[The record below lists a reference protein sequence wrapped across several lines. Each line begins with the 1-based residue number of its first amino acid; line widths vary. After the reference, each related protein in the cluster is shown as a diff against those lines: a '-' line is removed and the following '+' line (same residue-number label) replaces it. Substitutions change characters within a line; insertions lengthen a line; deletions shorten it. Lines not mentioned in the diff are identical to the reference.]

1 MKLKKHIILTVIL
14 LGWAVGAYAQF
25 VPATSSPG
33 SNRRN
38 DLNNT
43 NNTTNPFPSHEEEKN
58 DTLPK
63 GIIFD
68 YEVIPDSTLLESVYY
83 FFLKPFD
90 SKIYQAYHPTLLPDF
105 IEQSD
110 ALCAFNNNYYQT
122 TGNFGSP
129 HQSLYPRFGQNIDFD
144 YQPSVFGG
152 YGYSLQNLHFY
163 QTSRP
168 YTVLGFFNSTVS
180 DYQVRV
186 VHTQNLTQRWNIALH
201 YDLINSEGAYS
212 NQKTLNNYLGFSTNY
227 FSKNLRYQVKA
238 GAVWKNLNIQENGGI
253 AADSLFTE
261 NVQTNRSGI
270 PVNMYDAAT
279 KYNNFAVVA
288 HQSYNFARKIGT
300 FIHTDTVA
308 AATDSSAAV
317 ITYDTTTYK
326 GSPFNFGVIS
336 HQITLDNTK
345 RNFYHS
351 NIDPLYY
358 PNIYVDSTNTFDSVS
373 YLKIENM
380 LFWSNDAYKDYD
392 YKNPFK
398 LSVGIRHICALKT
411 ITYGF
416 DYGYVQSLWI
426 NSLLPFAKADISLG
440 KFAINLFA
448 EKSVSNFIDIQDN
461 NLLKGKISYTANDH
475 VFSISAYNSHKS
487 PDLFYNNY
495 FGNNYHWGNRE
506 YKRIRANN
514 IEFEY
519 NWKDY
524 IELLSGV
531 TNAQNMVWLDT
542 NSLPFQTDQSA
553 WLAQTRLNTNLH
565 VGRFHWKTFNLL
577 QFTSN
582 SDVFRVPVFAC
593 KHSFFADFKLFKNAL
608 ALQAGVD
615 LRYNTAYYADAYNPA
630 LGSFYRQ
637 DDIEIGNHIWT
648 DIFTTLQIKHAT
660 IFVKLLHINALLES
674 TPDYFVS
681 PHYPGYDFMVQWG
694 FVWKFFD

>member
-1 MKLKKHIILTVIL
+1 MS
-14 LGWAVGAYAQF
+14 ASSYAQIMPTTLSGDGR
-25 VPATSSPG
+25 VNNGNINNIGNSP
-33 SNRRN
+33 
-38 DLNNT
+38 
-43 NNTTNPFPSHEEEKN
+43 NPFPSANSEN

-68 YEVIPDSTLLESVYY
+68 YEVVPDSVLLNSVYY
-83 FFLKPFD
+83 FLLKPFD
-90 SKIYQAYHPTLLPDF
+90 SKIYKAYHPNILPDF

-110 ALCAFNNNYYQT
+110 ALMAFNNNYYQS

-152 YGYSLQNLHFY
+152 YGYSLENLHFY

-168 YTVLGFFNSTVS
+168 YTLLGFFNSTVS

-238 GAVWKNLNIQENGGI
+238 GAVWKRLNIQENGGI

-300 FIHTDTVA
+300 FIHTDTIA
-308 AATDSSAAV
+308 AASDSSDAV
-317 ITYDTTTYK
+317 ITYDTTAYK
-326 GSPFNFGVIS
+326 GSLFNFGVIT
-336 HQITLDNTK
+336 HQVTLDNAK

-380 LFWSNDAYKDYD
+380 LFWSNDAYKDYE

-398 LSVGIRHICALKT
+398 LSVGIRHICAQRTL
-411 ITYGF
+411 TYGF

-440 KFAINLFA
+440 RFSINLFA
-448 EKSVSNFIDIQDN
+448 EKTISNFIVAQDN
-461 NLLKGKISYTANDH
+461 DLLKAKLSYTANNH

-487 PDLFYNNY
+487 PDLFYYNY

-506 YKRIRANN
+506 YERIHTNN

-524 IELLSGV
+524 IELSSGV

-553 WLAQTRLNTNLH
+553 WLAQTRLNTNLKF
-565 VGRFHWKTFNLL
+565 GIFHWRTFNLL

-582 SDVFRVPVFAC
+582 SDVFRVPTFAC
-593 KHSFFADFKLFKNAL
+593 KHSYFVDFDMFKNAMKV
-608 ALQAGVD
+608 QTGID
-615 LRYNTAYYADAYNPA
+615 LRYNTAFYADAYNPA
-630 LGSFYRQ
+630 MAAFYRQ
-637 DDIEIGNHIWT
+637 NDVEIGNYLWA
-648 DIFTTLQIKHAT
+648 DIFVSLQIKHAT
-660 IFVKLLHINALLES
+660 IFLKLLHINALWEK
-674 TPDYFVS
+674 TPTYFML
-681 PHYPGYDFMVQWG
+681 PHYPGQDFTLQWG